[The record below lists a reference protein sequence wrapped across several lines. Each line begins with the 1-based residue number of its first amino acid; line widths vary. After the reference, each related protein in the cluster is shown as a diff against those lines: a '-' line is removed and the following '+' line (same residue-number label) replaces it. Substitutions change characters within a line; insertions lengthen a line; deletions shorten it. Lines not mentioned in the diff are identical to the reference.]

1 MSQAAELC
9 PAKDKRQ
16 QLGSVFKERVCFF
29 LPPET
34 GKRKKN
40 LGGRIKKLTE
50 FLYITPTFARTQD
63 DRGNKFG
70 K

>member
-1 MSQAAELC
+1 MSQAAELW
-9 PAKDKRQ
+9 PAKDKGQ
-16 QLGSVFKERVCFF
+16 QPGSVFKERVCFF
-29 LPPET
+29 FPQRQE
-34 GKRKKN
+34 GEKN
-40 LGGRIKKLTE
+40 LGGRLEKLTE